1 MSQNQKFTLLVFTL
15 VLIVGVV
22 LVYMNVRGSIDSML

>member
-22 LVYMNVRGSIDSML
+22 LVYMNVRAGIDSML